1 MPVAGE
7 NPQLDAETLVPTL
20 VGVSVAFAAVS
31 TIIVALRLYTR
42 FAIVGAPG
50 GDDLTIAIAQ
60 VLSIGVSVVT
70 VLQAKY
76 GLGRHS
82 WMVSAEDGIDQL
94 KVASPLPKPAPHP
107 TNTPSQCLLAAMTI
121 YNLAQI
127 ITKMSFLLQYRR
139 IFKEGG
145 RTRPLCLHLILFLA
159 AWGTT
164 QEVLVGFA
172 CVPASVFLPSL
183 RNICIDSLVVYYL
196 TSVMNIVTDFVVF
209 MVPLPALR
217 ALNLPRRQKLLVMSV
232 FCLGFFTCV
241 ISIVRLFSL
250 HAAVRG
256 DDPPW
261 DNVSSAYWSVIELN
275 CGIICASLPPLRP
288 LLRHVNIITTFSRTG
303 DAEPRGGSDYK
314 GSYSKGSG
322 ARDAPGAGRAVYP
335 LTNLSAMASQEALQE
350 REVESDG
357 NESSRVYQAPEHAAQ
372 HGGRR
377 KSSKLTNNIWG
388 GRSGAGA
395 LSKAEEEVKV
405 SQQPPVTVN
414 RSEGGIT
421 VTREFEYDKES
432 LGRAR

>member
-1 MPVAGE
+1 MMPVPGE
-7 NPQLDAETLVPTL
+7 NPQLDAETMVPTL
-20 VGVSVAFAAVS
+20 IGVSATFAAVS

-70 VLQAKY
+70 VLQAQY

-82 WMVSAEDGIDQL
+82 WMVSPEDGLSQL
-94 KVASPLPKPAPHP
+94 K
-107 TNTPSQCLLAAMTI
+107 CLLAAMTI

-127 ITKMSFLLQYRR
+127 VTKMSFLLQYRR

-183 RNICIDSLVVYYL
+183 RAICIDSLVVYYL

-288 LLRHVNIITTFSRTG
+288 LLRHLNIITTFSRTG
-303 DAEPRGGSDYK
+303 DAEPRGASDYK

-322 ARDAPGAGRAVYP
+322 ARDAPGAGRPVYP
-335 LTNLSAMASQEALQE
+335 LTNLSAMASREALQG
-350 REVESDG
+350 REGESDG
-357 NESSRVYQAPEHAAQ
+357 HESSCVYQAPEHAAQ
-372 HGGRR
+372 HGARR
-377 KSSKLTNNIWG
+377 KSSRLTNNIWG
-388 GRSGAGA
+388 GRGGVGGLSAG
-395 LSKAEEEVKV
+395 EEEVKV
-405 SQQPPVTVN
+405 SRQAPVKE
-414 RSEGGIT
+414 SEGGIT